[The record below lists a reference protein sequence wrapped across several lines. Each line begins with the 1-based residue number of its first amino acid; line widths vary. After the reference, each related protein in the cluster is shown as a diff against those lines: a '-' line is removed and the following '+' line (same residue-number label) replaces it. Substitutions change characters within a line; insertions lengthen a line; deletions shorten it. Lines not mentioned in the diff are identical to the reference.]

1 MDKRDR
7 EALEWEIKTAQR
19 ELDGIEIAHA
29 NAVAEYER
37 VTTKLKAML
46 TEKRHMRGDHVPVG
60 SLADEDLANAPAAG
74 RRKKS

>member
-1 MDKRDR
+1 MDQRDR

-19 ELDGIEIAHA
+19 ELDEIELAHA
-29 NAVAEYER
+29 KAVAEYER
-37 VTTKLKAML
+37 VTAKLKVML
-46 TEKRHMRGDHVPVG
+46 AEKRYMRGDSVPVG